1 MKWFER
7 LYFGTWQLGGQF
19 KKLSPDYIESLL
31 LFAISSGI
39 RRFDTA
45 AVYGGGK
52 VEEMIGS
59 WLQGDAVIVTKIPA
73 IKKPDLKTRASISE
87 FYTPDHLDRSVE
99 GSLDRLKR
107 TQVDTVLLHNWLPS
121 WSSDAILILQH
132 LQKMK
137 SGNTTRR
144 VGISLPD
151 DFSSV
156 ISDEALPYIDV
167 IEAPFNP
174 NQRWVL
180 NQLPSLLAMKKEI
193 LLRSLFC
200 QGKLLTSHTAELLV
214 KDALQL
220 QTSVVIGM
228 TTEEQITRNINYL
241 KGVVT

>member
-19 KKLSPDYIESLL
+19 KNLPSAYIESLL

-52 VEEMIGS
+52 VEEMLGS
-59 WLQGDAVIVTKIPA
+59 CLPEDAVIVTKIPA
-73 IKKPDLKTRASISE
+73 IKKPDIKTHCPLSK
-87 FYTPDHLDRSVE
+87 FYTPDHLDRSVT
-99 GSLDRLKR
+99 GSLNRLKR
-107 TQVDTVLLHNWLPS
+107 TRVDTVLLHNWLPS
-121 WSSDAILILQH
+121 WSSNAVTILQH
-132 LQKMK
+132 LQRMK
-137 SGNTTRR
+137 NDGLTRR

-151 DFSSV
+151 DFSSNINAEV
-156 ISDEALPYIDV
+156 LPYIDV

-174 NQRWVL
+174 NQRWML

-200 QGKLLTSHTAELLV
+200 QGKLLTTHPAELIV
-214 KDALQL
+214 KDALRL
-220 QTSVVIGM
+220 KTSVVIGM
-228 TTEEQITRNINYL
+228 TTEEQITHNINYL

>member
-19 KKLSPDYIESLL
+19 KNLSPEYIESLL

-39 RRFDTA
+39 RCFDTA

-52 VEEMIGS
+52 VEEMIGP
-59 WLQGDAVIVTKIPA
+59 WLPRDAVIVTKIPA
-73 IKKPDLKTRASISE
+73 IKKPDLKARTPISE

-107 TQVDTVLLHNWLPS
+107 IQVDTVLLHNWLPS
-121 WSSDAILILQH
+121 WSSDAIPILHH

-151 DFSSV
+151 DFSAS
-156 ISDEALPYIDV
+156 ISAEVLPYIDV

-174 NQRWVL
+174 NQRW
-180 NQLPSLLAMKKEI
+180 
-193 LLRSLFC
+193 
-200 QGKLLTSHTAELLV
+200 
-214 KDALQL
+214 
-220 QTSVVIGM
+220 
-228 TTEEQITRNINYL
+228 
-241 KGVVT
+241 